1 MTEVPV
7 ELLLALQSDPKA
19 MEAFEKLPPS
29 HQREYEQW
37 INEAK
42 KEQTRRSR
50 ISKMIEML
58 KEGGKEK

>member
-1 MTEVPV
+1 MIEIPV
-7 ELLLALQSDPKA
+7 ELLLALRSDPKA
-19 MEAFEKLPPS
+19 REAFEKLPPS
-29 HQREYEQW
+29 HQREYVQW

-42 KEQTRRSR
+42 KEQTRQTR